1 MKFWNQIFFLL
12 ISYVSNSIAL
22 EDIYDVETD
31 SILQSCALIAN
42 YENSKIFWI
51 SESFDPLIEIKLL
64 SKDVISDAALKEE
77 EKEQH
82 ITQTTQ
88 EEAEAAEL
96 VGEGE
101 GQQQE
106 EQQQEQQ
113 DKEQLM
119 IKRDGK
125 KVTPLDLL
133 KSKFGGEGWTL
144 DAALVP
150 GNVLNQIKMDQL
162 SNVKVCDSTAVKKGF
177 CTFTE
182 DTNDFYIDPKTKK
195 GFEKQKI
202 NPFEKSKKT
211 TELGINTFKFNKI
224 EDNTGFHIDNT
235 DIYCLLLSLKS
246 VEKTKIKVAVNWQHS
261 YGNLVVSHYSFL
273 YIYGIIFA
281 LYFISSIIYSYYLF
295 IKSENDKTSG
305 VYSIRTKINQSIIQF
320 KILIF
325 MFGTSIEYF
334 LLEYYY
340 ILINRHGY
348 LHNSFYIA
356 FVHFITLTLST
367 IFQVW
372 VIYNIM
378 LICSGW
384 YILNNKKDANSSI
397 ITKISSLLLLISLI
411 IFDLHDS
418 TVYSILNENGSSLL
432 SNLIYIE
439 YLVIFSICG
448 YWIFNTYKL
457 LKLNNKISISKKIL
471 ISSSLILLPILFNLI
486 LKFFVQKNY
495 IDEKFQRVVQLSSY
509 SYIFTFIIT
518 VIVAYIWK
526 DSVFQNGEVSIK
538 QH

>member
-1 MKFWNQIFFLL
+1 MKFWNQIFILL
-12 ISYVSNSIAL
+12 ISYISNSIAL

-31 SILQSCALIAN
+31 VILQSCALVAN
-42 YENSKIFWI
+42 YENSKVFWI
-51 SESFDPLIEIKLL
+51 SESFDPSIEIKLL
-64 SKDVISDAALKEE
+64 SKDVISDATLKEE

-82 ITQTTQ
+82 ITQNTQ

-96 VGEGE
+96 VGEGQVQ
-101 GQQQE
+101 G
-106 EQQQEQQ
+106 QQ
-113 DKEQLM
+113 DKEHLK
-119 IKRDGK
+119 IKRDAK
-125 KVTPLDLL
+125 NLTPLEQL
-133 KSKFGGEGWTL
+133 KQKFGGEGWTL
-144 DAALVP
+144 EAALVP
-150 GNVLNQIKMDQL
+150 GSVLNRVKMNQL
-162 SNVKVCDSTAVKKGF
+162 SNVKVCDATAVKKGF
-177 CTFTE
+177 CTFGE

-195 GFEKQKI
+195 GFEKEKI
-202 NPFEKSKKT
+202 NVFEKTKKN
-211 TELGINTFKFNKI
+211 TELGINNFKFNKI
-224 EDNTGFHIDNT
+224 EDNTNFHIDNT

-295 IKSENDKTSG
+295 IKFENDKTSG
-305 VYSIRTKINQSIIQF
+305 VYSIRNKIAQSVIQF

-367 IFQVW
+367 IFSVW

-384 YILNNKKDANSSI
+384 YILNNKKDANSST
-397 ITKISSLLLLISLI
+397 ITKISSLLLLISLV

-418 TVYSILNENGSSLL
+418 TVYSILSENGSSLL
-432 SNLIYIE
+432 SNLIYFE

-448 YWIFNTYKL
+448 FWIFNTYKS
-457 LKLNNKISISKKIL
+457 LKSNNKNSISEKIL
-471 ISSSLILLPILFNLI
+471 VSSSLILLPILFNLI
-486 LKFFVQKNY
+486 LKFFVQNNY
-495 IDEKFQRVVQLSSY
+495 IHERFQRVVQLSSY

-518 VIVAYIWK
+518 IIIAYIWK